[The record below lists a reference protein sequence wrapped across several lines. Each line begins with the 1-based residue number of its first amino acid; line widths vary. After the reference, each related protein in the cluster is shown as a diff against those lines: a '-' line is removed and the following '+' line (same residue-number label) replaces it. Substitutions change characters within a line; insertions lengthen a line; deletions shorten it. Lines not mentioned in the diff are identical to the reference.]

1 MKDEDPRNHPVL
13 DELFDGVYFTDRD
26 RRITYWN
33 RGAEVISGFSAAEVV
48 GRRCMDGILAHV
60 DAHGSELCHGP
71 CPLAMTMA
79 DSRTR
84 ECQIYLHHKEGHRVP
99 VNVRTLPIRDPGGA
113 VIGGAEVFEDAAREH
128 RMRREIAELRR
139 AAELDALTEI
149 PNRRYLDLQVRAK
162 LREQREFAS
171 PFGVLLCDVD
181 RFKAFN
187 DSHGHAAGDAV
198 LRTVARTLAGGV
210 RALDVAGRWG
220 GEEFLVVAANATAE
234 ALEALGE
241 RLRALVGTSVVTAG
255 DRTLSVT
262 ISLGGAAATA
272 GDTPEA
278 LLARA
283 DAALYRA
290 KEAGRNRMQ
299 LAP

>member
-1 MKDEDPRNHPVL
+1 MNDEDPRNHPVL

-33 RGAEVISGFSAAEVV
+33 RGAEVISGFSSAEVV

-79 DSRTR
+79 DGRTR

-220 GEEFLVVAANATAE
+220 GEEFLVVAANATSA

-241 RLRALVGTSVVTAG
+241 RLRALVGASVVTAG
-255 DRTLSVT
+255 DRTLAVT
-262 ISLGGAAATA
+262 ISLGGAVATA

-299 LAP
+299 LAG